1 MEHACLRHTEI
12 PGTSR
17 LFADFQYH
25 FDKVAQFFRYDPAQL
40 ESYRAAAREIQYPD
54 DRRAALIQALRRSQE
69 NSLAL
74 ERLAKFETV
83 AVVTGQQVTLFGG
96 PAYTIYK
103 ALTAAKLA
111 EELNRAGIPAVPVF
125 WLATEDHD
133 FAEANHCHVFDEAQ
147 RPVELR
153 ITANGAAN
161 RPMEYVCAD
170 EFPLT
175 ELERAL
181 QHLPYAKEAVAF
193 AQESYQPGLRIG
205 QAFERLMRCLLG
217 KLDFVYFDP
226 MQPEI
231 RDLAAPFLR
240 EAVLRSDHL
249 GAKLIERGRELAGAG
264 YHAQVH
270 FEADTSLFFLLDG
283 ERRIGLR
290 RRDGGYAA
298 PGHWYSR
305 EELADF
311 GGKLS
316 PNALLRPVMQD
327 YLLPT
332 VSYIG
337 GPGEVVYLAQS
348 EVLYRDL
355 LGRMPVT
362 RARSGFTLIDE
373 RSHRRME
380 RYGLAVTDLFEGEE
394 RVRERMAAKLT
405 PPELLGRFAESRREA
420 ERLTN
425 KLRTSI
431 IGFDPT
437 LAKAMEK
444 SSAKILYQIAKMEDK
459 TKREAVRRDERAL
472 RDAASFS
479 GLVFPEKHLQERFYA
494 ILPFIAQY
502 GSGIIDELYARV
514 HLDCPDH
521 QVATI

>member
-1 MEHACLRHTEI
+1 MEHACLRQTEI

-25 FDKVAQFFRYDPAQL
+25 FDRVAQFFRYDPGQL
-40 ESYRAAAREIQYPD
+40 ESYRSAAREIQYPD
-54 DRRAALIQALRRSQE
+54 ERRAALVRALRKSHGD
-69 NSLAL
+69 SPAL
-74 ERLAKFETV
+74 ERLAKPGTV

-103 ALTAAKLA
+103 ALTAVKLA
-111 EELNRAGIPAVPVF
+111 EELNREGIPAVPVF

-133 FAEANHCHVFDEAQ
+133 FAEANHCHVFDEARQ
-147 RPVELR
+147 PVELR
-153 ITANGAAN
+153 ITSNGAAN
-161 RPMEYVCAD
+161 RPMEYVRAG
-170 EFPLT
+170 EFPLE
-175 ELERAL
+175 ELEQAL
-181 QHLPYAKEAVAF
+181 QHLPYAKEAVA
-193 AQESYQPGLRIG
+193 ATRESYQPGLRIG
-205 QAFERLMRCLLG
+205 EAFERLMRCLLG
-217 KLDFVYFDP
+217 KLDLVYFDP
-226 MQPEI
+226 MQPAI

-240 EAVLRSDHL
+240 EAALRSDDL
-249 GAKLIERGRELAGAG
+249 GLRLIERGRELTGAG

-270 FEADTSLFFLLDG
+270 FENDTSLFFVLDG

-298 PGHWYSR
+298 PGHRYSR
-305 EELADF
+305 EELADL
-311 GGKLS
+311 GGELS

-332 VSYIG
+332 VAYIG
-337 GPGEVVYLAQS
+337 GPGEVAYLAQS

-373 RSHRRME
+373 RSRLRME
-380 RYGLAVTDLFEGEE
+380 HYGLVVTDLFEGEE
-394 RVRERMAAKLT
+394 RVRARMAAKLT
-405 PPELLGRFAESRREA
+405 PPELLGRFAESRREV
-420 ERLTN
+420 EHVTSN
-425 KLRTSI
+425 LRASVT
-431 IGFDPT
+431 GFDPT

-444 SSAKILYQIAKMEDK
+444 SSAKMFYQLTKMEDK

-472 RDAASFS
+472 RDAVSLT
-479 GLVFPEKHLQERFYA
+479 GLVFPEKHLQERFYT

-502 GSGIIDELYARV
+502 GSGIVDELYERV

-521 QVATI
+521 QVVMI